1 MNMAQHTLDTLKDQ
15 LLFVPLGGSN
25 EIGMNLNLYHLDG
38 KWLMVDLG
46 IGFADD
52 YLPGIEVILPD
63 IDFIA
68 ERRKDL
74 LGLVLTHA
82 HEDHIGAVSY
92 LWDELK
98 CPVYATPFTA
108 SVLRYKL
115 AGEGLSPR
123 SIPVTEV
130 NAGDTLELG
139 PFGLDFISLTHSI
152 PEMQAI
158 AIRTRHGTVMHTGDW
173 KLDDAPLVGPVTDE
187 AALKRYGDEGV
198 LAMVCDSTNVFVEGR
213 SGSESGVRDALVS
226 SIAGCK
232 GRVIVT
238 TFASNIAR
246 VESVMKAAQAAGRH
260 VVLAGR
266 SLFRVVEAAR
276 EAGYLKGVPD
286 PLSDKEAAGLPHDQI
301 LILCTGGQG
310 EPRAALT
317 KLVQGNH
324 PVLRVAAG
332 DTVIFSTRVIPGN
345 ETRVRWLKNQLVR
358 HGLHIITDKDADV
371 HVSGHPAREEL
382 RQMYQLVRPQ
392 VAIPVHGEAAH
403 LAEHAKF
410 AREMQ
415 VPEVVVGYNG
425 AVMHLC
431 KGQSRIVDEVHSG
444 YIAMDGTSMIPVN
457 SPVIRMRRKLRD
469 EGNITISL
477 VVDDTKRLLSA
488 PQITAPGSLDSQEDE
503 ALRHALEEDVSRVF
517 DSANLRK
524 ATVHSLTEK
533 VRNVVR
539 KRVQEELG
547 KRPVL
552 EVHLHQIQ

>member
-1 MNMAQHTLDTLKDQ
+1 MALKFESLRDQ

-52 YLPGIEVILPD
+52 FMPGIEIVLPD
-63 IDFIA
+63 IDFIV

-82 HEDHIGAVSY
+82 HEDHIGAVPY
-92 LWDELK
+92 LWDELQ

-115 AGEGLSPR
+115 QGEGLSPN

-139 PFGLDFISLTHSI
+139 PFSLDFVPLTHSI
-152 PEMQAI
+152 PEMQAL

-173 KLDDAPLVGPVTDE
+173 KLDDAPMVGPVSDE
-187 AALKRYGDEGV
+187 LSLNRYGDEGV
-198 LAMVCDSTNVFVEGR
+198 LAMVCDSTNVFVEGV
-213 SGSESGVRDALVS
+213 SGSESDVRDALVKTIS
-226 SIAGCK
+226 ECK
-232 GRVIVT
+232 GRAIVT

-246 VESVMKAAQAAGRH
+246 VQSIMHAAHLAGRH

-266 SLFRVVEAAR
+266 SLYRMDQAAR
-276 EAGYLKGVPD
+276 AAGYHKDIPE
-286 PLSDKEAAGLPHDQI
+286 PISDKEAAGLPHHQV

-310 EPRAALT
+310 EPRAALS

-324 PVLRVAAG
+324 PILRIASG

-345 ETRVRWLKNQLVR
+345 ETRVRWLKNMLIR
-358 HGLHIITDKDADV
+358 NGIEIITDADADI

-382 RQMYQLVRPQ
+382 RRMYQMIRPQ
-392 VAIPVHGEAAH
+392 IAVPVHGEAAH
-403 LAEHAKF
+403 LKEHSRFAES
-410 AREMQ
+410 MQ
-415 VPEVVVGYNG
+415 VPEVVIGYNG
-425 AVMHLC
+425 AVIQLS
-431 KGQSRIVDEVHSG
+431 KGDARILDTVHSG

-469 EGNITISL
+469 DGNITVS
-477 VVDDTKRLLSA
+477 VVIDGAKQLLSA
-488 PQITAPGSLDSQEDE
+488 PQITAPGSLDTQEDE
-503 ALRHALEEDVSRVF
+503 ALRHALEEDIVRVF
-517 DSANLRK
+517 EGNHNKKATLHSLSEKLRNVLRK
-524 ATVHSLTEK
+524 
-533 VRNVVR
+533 RI
-539 KRVQEELG
+539 QEELG
-547 KRPVL
+547 KKPVL
-552 EVHLHQIQ
+552 EVHLHQIM